1 MSRHRATAGRFAFA
15 LHNFAFGQEGAVLD
29 KKLHVLSAGAAKAV
43 VLGIAQ
49 TEGVSLQAEFGA
61 VGAMQDQ
68 LLAGAPCDVL
78 VLTRAMLDALAA
90 KGMIVAGSVADLGK
104 VHTGIGLPAA
114 ALEGRSTPAIA
125 DAAALRTLLG
135 ASSALYVPDL
145 AKSTAGQHVA
155 RMLEGL
161 GLRAAL
167 EGRLREF
174 PNGATAMRA
183 MADAG
188 DPAAVGCTQES
199 EIRYTPGVSFVAR
212 LPAPY
217 ELSTGYAAG
226 VPAAAPDPE
235 SARRFAAALTG
246 ASTSERR
253 AKAGFEVPQGR

>member
-1 MSRHRATAGRFAFA
+1 MTG
-15 LHNFAFGQEGAVLD
+15 
-29 KKLHVLSAGAAKAV
+29 KLNVLSAGAAKAV
-43 VLGIAQ
+43 VSGIAQ
-49 TEGVSLQAEFGA
+49 SEDVELQAEFGA
-61 VGAMQDQ
+61 VGAMQDR
-68 LLAGAPCDVL
+68 LLAGVPCDVL

-90 KGMIVAGSVADLGK
+90 KGTIVAGSVADLGK
-104 VHTGIGLPAA
+104 VHTGIGLPAT
-114 ALEGRSTPAIA
+114 ALEGRTPPALGDA
-125 DAAALRTLLG
+125 EALRALLAAA
-135 ASSALYVPDL
+135 SALYVPDL

-161 GLRAAL
+161 GLRAAF

-199 EIRYTPGVSFVAR
+199 EIRYTQGVSFVAR

-226 VPAAAPDPE
+226 VPVAAPDPDA
-235 SARRFAAALTG
+235 ARRFVAALTG
-246 ASTSERR
+246 AATRDRR
-253 AKAGFEVPQGR
+253 SQAGFEVVPL

>member
-1 MSRHRATAGRFAFA
+1 MTG
-15 LHNFAFGQEGAVLD
+15 
-29 KKLHVLSAGAAKAV
+29 KLNVLSAGAAKAV

-49 TEGVSLQAEFGA
+49 SEGVELGAEFGA
-61 VGAMQDQ
+61 VGAMQDR

-90 KGMIVAGSVADLGK
+90 KGTIVAASVADLGK
-104 VHTGIGLPAA
+104 VHTGIGLPAT
-114 ALEGRSTPAIA
+114 ALEGRTPPAIG
-125 DAAALRTLLG
+125 DAPALRALLAG
-135 ASSALYVPDL
+135 ATALYVPDL

-167 EGRLREF
+167 QGRLREF

-199 EIRYTPGVSFVAR
+199 EIRYTAGVSFVAR

-217 ELSTGYAAG
+217 ELSTTYAAG
-226 VPAAAPDPE
+226 VAAAAPDPE
-235 SARRFAAALTG
+235 AARRFVAALTG
-246 ASTSERR
+246 AGTRDRR
-253 AKAGFEVPQGR
+253 SQAGFEVLPL